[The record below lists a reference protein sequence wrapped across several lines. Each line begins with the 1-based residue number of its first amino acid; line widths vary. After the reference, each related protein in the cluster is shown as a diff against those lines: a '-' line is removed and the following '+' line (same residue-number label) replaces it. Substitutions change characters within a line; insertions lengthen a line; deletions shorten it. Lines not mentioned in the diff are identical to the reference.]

1 MIFSVVGEN
10 IHVLNAGSQPS
21 LQTGETMLTK
31 ASQSAGQI
39 LKGTVI
45 PRSYKSIRGGRR
57 WCFWGFW

>member
-31 ASQSAGQI
+31 ASQPAGQI
-39 LKGTVI
+39 LKGMVI
-45 PRSYKSIRGGRR
+45 TRSYKSIRGGRR
-57 WCFWGFW
+57 RCFWGFW